1 MNPTQIDATATDSPH
16 GSPETHRR
24 NAISTSQLVTANTAA
39 YTHRRDIPAA
49 YPRRGT
55 TVPELN
61 GQQRVKRW
69 AQALAA
75 IERGLRENHHIWRQT
90 PLRLDWA
97 ADILTDGAL
106 LKNLRTP
113 SRSPAR
119 SPAPPGPQ
127 QLVLRRHT
135 CTDPRTGRIHELN
148 RDHVAELPLSPVRD
162 QHLR

>member
-1 MNPTQIDATATDSPH
+1 M
-16 GSPETHRR
+16 
-24 NAISTSQLVTANTAA
+24 
-39 YTHRRDIPAA
+39 
-49 YPRRGT
+49 
-55 TVPELN
+55 PELDE
-61 GQQRVKRW
+61 QQRLQRW

-75 IERGLRENHHIWRQT
+75 IERGLRENHQIWRQT

-97 ADILTDGAL
+97 AAYVLDALGDLAADILTDGTL

-148 RDHVAELPLSPVRD
+148 RDHVAELPLSPVHD
-162 QHLR
+162 QRLR

>member
-1 MNPTQIDATATDSPH
+1 MQ
-16 GSPETHRR
+16 
-24 NAISTSQLVTANTAA
+24 
-39 YTHRRDIPAA
+39 
-49 YPRRGT
+49 
-55 TVPELN
+55 
-61 GQQRVKRW
+61 RW

-75 IERGLRENHHIWRQT
+75 IERGLRENHQIWRQT